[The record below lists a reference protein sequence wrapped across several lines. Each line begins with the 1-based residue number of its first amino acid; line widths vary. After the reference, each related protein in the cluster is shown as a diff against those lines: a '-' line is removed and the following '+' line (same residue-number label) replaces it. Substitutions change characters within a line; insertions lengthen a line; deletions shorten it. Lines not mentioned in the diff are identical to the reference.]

1 LSCVQQG
8 SKILFTTRMES
19 VANLLASVIDK
30 DHESLS
36 LEGLEKQQLRLL
48 FNDYAFRGVKNL
60 DNHRDYE
67 FKKEE
72 LIQMWM
78 AAGFIQQQ
86 EKRPEDLGEDYLN
99 HLLRKSFFESRG
111 RERNERYVMH
121 DLMHELAQNVS
132 YGECCRVEPN
142 DKLVNIPSSVRHIL
156 VHESEIARVS
166 HLENLHSVI
175 ITGSRTMHVNPFVL
189 PNKLIKSLRLLKIN
203 TKQDRHY
210 QLSEKV
216 G

>member
-1 LSCVQQG
+1 VDGCQ
-8 SKILFTTRMES
+8 IYPATRKE
-19 VANLLASVIDK
+19 AR
-30 DHESLS
+30 
-36 LEGLEKQQLRLL
+36 GFGGRLL
-48 FNDYAFRGVKNL
+48 K
-60 DNHRDYE
+60 
-67 FKKEE
+67 
-72 LIQMWM
+72 
-78 AAGFIQQQ
+78 
-86 EKRPEDLGEDYLN
+86 PS
-99 HLLRKSFFESRG
+99 LRKSFFESRG
-111 RERNERYVMH
+111 HERNERYVMH

-132 YGECCRVEPN
+132 YGECCRVEPY

-166 HLENLHSVI
+166 HLENLHSLI